1 MKFVISLFLFFV
13 VQFGFSQTNSKSLKK
28 EQQQLESKISNTKKL
43 LKQVKSN
50 QQNSLNAI
58 RLIDNQIKSREDLV
72 RIYDIQVRAAEI
84 EIIEK
89 KQRINRLKE
98 RISNLKTQFRSM
110 MLYSY
115 KHRGNHRNIMFI
127 LSSQN
132 YNEAYKRNSYL
143 KKLAEIQKKQ
153 VAIIKQNQKVIYTDI
168 QTINNN
174 KQEKLS
180 IIEEKKTEKKLIEI
194 DRGVKQ
200 QTFNKFKQEEKN
212 LFTQLEV
219 AERKKQNLKQEIA
232 KAIKL
237 EILVEQKKQE
247 EIAKKERAKKEK
259 AEKEKIEKLANE
271 EKTIVN
277 TEIKKEKLESKSIEN
292 TENKI
297 VSTYTEPKESIALGK
312 NFQLSKGLLPW
323 PVNSGSIT
331 EKYGKNPHP
340 TLNGVITNNNGIDIT
355 CSIGSNVRAV
365 FGGEVSSIFS
375 IQGAGKVI
383 IVKHGNYRSV
393 YSNIKDTYV
402 KIGAK
407 VATKQ
412 NIGSLIQEGNLSICH
427 FEIHQVINGVTQ
439 SLNPSLWISK

>member
-110 MLYSY
+110 MIYSY

-127 LSSQN
+127 MSSQN
-132 YNEAYKRNSYL
+132 YNEAYKRNNYL

-153 VAIIKQNQKVIYTDI
+153 VAIIKQNQKVVYSDI

-174 KQEKLS
+174 KKEKLS

-355 CSIGSNVRAV
+355 CTIGSNVRAI

-412 NIGSLIQEGNLSICH
+412 NIGSLIQEGNISICH

>member
-132 YNEAYKRNSYL
+132 YNEAYKRNNYL

-153 VAIIKQNQKVIYTDI
+153 VAIIKQNQKVIYSDI

-219 AERKKQNLKQEIA
+219 AERKKQNLKQEIT

-259 AEKEKIEKLANE
+259 TEKLANE
-271 EKTIVN
+271 EKTIGN
-277 TEIKKEKLESKSIEN
+277 AEPKKEKLESKSIEN

-297 VSTYTEPKESIALGK
+297 VSTYTEPNESIALGK

-340 TLNGVITNNNGIDIT
+340 TLNGVVTNNNGIDIT
-355 CSIGSNVRAV
+355 CSTGSNVRAV

-412 NIGSLIQEGNLSICH
+412 NIGSLIQEGNISICH
-427 FEIHQVINGVTQ
+427 FEIHQVVNGVTQ

>member
-132 YNEAYKRNSYL
+132 YNEAYKRNNYL

-153 VAIIKQNQKVIYTDI
+153 VAIIKQNQKVIYSDI

-219 AERKKQNLKQEIA
+219 AERKKQNLKQEIT

-259 AEKEKIEKLANE
+259 TEKEKTEKLANE
-271 EKTIVN
+271 EKTILN
-277 TEIKKEKLESKSIEN
+277 AETKKEKLESKSIEN

-340 TLNGVITNNNGIDIT
+340 TLNGVVTNNNGIDIT
-355 CSIGSNVRAV
+355 CTIGSNVRAV

>member
-110 MLYSY
+110 MIYSY

-132 YNEAYKRNSYL
+132 YNEAYKRNNYL

-153 VAIIKQNQKVIYTDI
+153 VAIIKQNQKVVYSDI

-174 KQEKLS
+174 NKEKLS

-355 CSIGSNVRAV
+355 CTIGSNVRAI

-412 NIGSLIQEGNLSICH
+412 NIGSLIQEGNISICH

>member
-89 KQRINRLKE
+89 KQRINRLKK

-132 YNEAYKRNSYL
+132 YNEAYKRNNYL

-153 VAIIKQNQKVIYTDI
+153 VAIIKQNQKVIYSDI

-219 AERKKQNLKQEIA
+219 AERKKQNLKQEIT

-237 EILVEQKKQE
+237 EILIEQKKQE

-259 AEKEKIEKLANE
+259 AEKEKAEKQANE

-277 TEIKKEKLESKSIEN
+277 AEPKKEKLESKSIEN

-340 TLNGVITNNNGIDIT
+340 TLNGVVTNNNGIDIT

-412 NIGSLIQEGNLSICH
+412 NIGSLIQEGNISICH

>member
-153 VAIIKQNQKVIYTDI
+153 VAIIKQNQKVIYSDI

-219 AERKKQNLKQEIA
+219 AERKKQNLKQEIT

-237 EILVEQKKQE
+237 EILIEQKKQE

-259 AEKEKIEKLANE
+259 AEKEKAEKLANE
-271 EKTIVN
+271 EKTIGN
-277 TEIKKEKLESKSIEN
+277 AEPKKENLESKSIEN

-412 NIGSLIQEGNLSICH
+412 NIGSLIQEGNISICH

>member
-153 VAIIKQNQKVIYTDI
+153 VAIIKQNQKVIYSDI

-180 IIEEKKTEKKLIEI
+180 IIEEKKIEKKLIEI

-219 AERKKQNLKQEIA
+219 AERKKQNLKQEIT

-237 EILVEQKKQE
+237 EILIEQKKQE

-259 AEKEKIEKLANE
+259 AEKEKAEKLANE
-271 EKTIVN
+271 EKTIGN
-277 TEIKKEKLESKSIEN
+277 AEPKKENLESKSIEN

-312 NFQLSKGLLPW
+312 NFQLSKGLLP
-323 PVNSGSIT
+323 
-331 EKYGKNPHP
+331 
-340 TLNGVITNNNGIDIT
+340 
-355 CSIGSNVRAV
+355 R
-365 FGGEVSSIFS
+365 
-375 IQGAGKVI
+375 
-383 IVKHGNYRSV
+383 
-393 YSNIKDTYV
+393 
-402 KIGAK
+402 
-407 VATKQ
+407 
-412 NIGSLIQEGNLSICH
+412 
-427 FEIHQVINGVTQ
+427 
-439 SLNPSLWISK
+439 

>member
-153 VAIIKQNQKVIYTDI
+153 VAIIKQNQKVIYSDI

-219 AERKKQNLKQEIA
+219 AEKKKQNLKQEIT

-237 EILVEQKKQE
+237 EILIEQKKQE

-259 AEKEKIEKLANE
+259 AEREKAEKLANE
-271 EKTIVN
+271 EKTIGN
-277 TEIKKEKLESKSIEN
+277 AEPKKEKLESKSIEN

-340 TLNGVITNNNGIDIT
+340 TLNGVVTNNNGIDIT

-412 NIGSLIQEGNLSICH
+412 NIGSLIQEGNISICH